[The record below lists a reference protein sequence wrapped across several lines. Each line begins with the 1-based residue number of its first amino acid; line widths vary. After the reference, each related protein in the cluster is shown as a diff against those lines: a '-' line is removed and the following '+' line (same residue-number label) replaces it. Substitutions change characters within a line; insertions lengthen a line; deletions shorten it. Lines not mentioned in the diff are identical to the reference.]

1 MRPNHCIACG
11 LAALMSIAAGG
22 TLAAQRGSGEKP
34 TGPPPNPVHYAHRSC
49 HDDVEGHAGV
59 AGVPA
64 GAMADAKVAATHA
77 GYMQKS
83 PDNLDSI
90 KLHAGHVINALDP
103 SVEPKGPGSGYGVKK
118 AAAGALQHLQ
128 LAAKSEG
135 ASKSVL
141 THTEHVSASL
151 ENVGQWTDA
160 AIATAQKIR
169 AATSAAAAATLV
181 TELTQQLTAINSGM
195 DAQQGWKSQ
204 LADRRRRARAGS
216 DAHGVHDEGGRTLV
230 RSPKSTVLKA
240 AVAQGFSSALSGL
253 FYIR

>member
-1 MRPNHCIACG
+1 VRPNQCIAVG
-11 LAALMSIAAGG
+11 LTALVAMATGG

-34 TGPPPNPVHYAHRSC
+34 TGPPPNPVHSHI
-49 HDDVEGHAGV
+49 GHVMTMWKDTPGSQGFLLA
-59 AGVPA
+59 
-64 GAMADAKVAATHA
+64 AMADAKVAATHA

-90 KLHAGHVINALDP
+90 KLHAGHVIHALDP

-160 AIATAQKIR
+160 ALATAQKIR
-169 AATSAAAAATLV
+169 AATSAAAAAPLV

-195 DAQQGWKSQ
+195 DGNKDGKVSWQIG
-204 LADRRRRARAGS
+204 
-216 DAHGVHDEGGRTLV
+216 EGGLEQAQMHMGFMM
-230 RSPKSTVLKA
+230 KA
-240 AVAQGFSSALSGL
+240 EGL
-253 FYIR
+253 